1 MWMLVDDSGVV
12 RATEIQRSAG
22 LDYDFPA
29 VAIARSLR
37 FRPAT
42 LSGRAVAAWVLL
54 PIATA
59 AQPESCPSMGVPLS
73 AGVAT
78 FVDSTVLERPELG
91 TLYRFEGLGDLRQ
104 DVFIYPS
111 AEWGSAE
118 DQAKA
123 FLEALEVQRQRGRLV
138 SFELIEEKPRNIEV
152 KGRGRGVTF
161 RGRTVRVLLVGPAGQ
176 TRESYFA
183 VYPHADRWVKIRV
196 SYAPSAEARQLIDEF
211 ERQLLS
217 ALADNPPQCPL

>member
-1 MWMLVDDSGVV
+1 MFVDDSGVV

-22 LDYDFPA
+22 LDHDFPA
-29 VAIARSLR
+29 VAIARKLR

-42 LSGRAVAAWVLL
+42 LTGRPVPAWVLL
-54 PIATA
+54 PITTA
-59 AQPESCPSMGVPLS
+59 AQPESCPSMAVPLS

-91 TLYRFEGLGDLRQ
+91 TLYRFEGVGELRQ

-111 AEWGSAE
+111 AAWGPPE
-118 DQAKA
+118 EQAKA
-123 FLEALEVQRQRGRLV
+123 FLEATEIQRQRGRFL
-138 SFELIEEKPRNIEV
+138 SFELIEEKPRNIEA
-152 KGRGRGVTF
+152 KGRGRTVNF
-161 RGRTVRVLLVGPAGQ
+161 RGHTVRVLVVGTAGQ

-183 VYPHADRWVKIRV
+183 VYPHADRWVKFRV
-196 SYAPSAEARQLIDEF
+196 SYSPSAEARKLIDEF

-217 ALADNPPQCPL
+217 ALANNPPQCPL